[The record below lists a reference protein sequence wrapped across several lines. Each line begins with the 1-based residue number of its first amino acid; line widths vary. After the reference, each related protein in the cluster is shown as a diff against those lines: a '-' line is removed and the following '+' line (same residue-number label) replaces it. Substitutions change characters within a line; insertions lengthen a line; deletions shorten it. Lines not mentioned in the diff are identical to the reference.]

1 MKYNENNNIIT
12 MDIENAILHVLAMMR
27 NVHHPFLVGRRRYN
41 TDVRVKDINVGFF
54 FFSNWERFKL
64 YKLPGRWCELQSQLN
79 FEVDLPLQNKRR
91 IAYRRKHLYYKYTI
105 IQLSLHDSSHK
116 NKRIGIIIYQ
126 TNNKY
131 INTIVL

>member
-54 FFSNWERFKL
+54 FFQIGKD
-64 YKLPGRWCELQSQLN
+64 LN
-79 FEVDLPLQNKRR
+79 CTNCPVVDVSCKV
-91 IAYRRKHLYYKYTI
+91 
-105 IQLSLHDSSHK
+105 S
-116 NKRIGIIIYQ
+116 
-126 TNNKY
+126 
-131 INTIVL
+131 